1 MVVPLGII
9 LPGPPARARA
19 TQLDTAPGIKVFWF
33 FSSEKNKI
41 LLFLKKKKQKDFCFF
56 GVAFGDTGFGGTF
69 LIALA

>member
-1 MVVPLGII
+1 MK
-9 LPGPPARARA
+9 
-19 TQLDTAPGIKVFWF
+19 TKVFWLLPGRLPP
-33 FSSEKNKI
+33 SSEKNKI